1 MVFILARVG
10 KLVLPGC
17 CPLVLENVQL
27 STSLL
32 FLEFP
37 YQYVLLSWRFYMFL
51 ADLFLCYF
59 VVLLFFETGF
69 FKTLCSPGYLGAQ
82 L

>member
-51 ADLFLCYF
+51 ADLFFLIF
-59 VVLLFFETGF
+59 VLL
-69 FKTLCSPGYLGAQ
+69 LLLWPRLGLKLAI
-82 L
+82 